1 MPADR
6 LSSIEDLMEVHP
18 EPSLQAPQGPRSCR
32 RDGSKPIRVGILGT
46 QGIPAQYGGFE
57 TFAEELAI
65 RWAED
70 EAFEITVVCPGP
82 RRPDQPESLGRVRL
96 NYVPEPKVGPFTNV
110 AFDLRCLWDHRRS
123 FDILYMLGYG
133 AAFACALPR
142 LWGTRV
148 WINMDGLEWKR
159 SKWPW
164 PIQRY
169 LKAMERV
176 STWSAN
182 RLIADAEAIRQY
194 YLSTYGKGLTCTFIP
209 YGAHPLDPDA
219 FSTGLLPEGL
229 ESEGYH
235 LVVARLE
242 PENQVLEIVEGY
254 LRSATPHPLI
264 VVGGIQSPN
273 DYVQHLLTF
282 ASDRVR
288 FLGGVYDKPRLAA
301 LRCHAR
307 SYFHGHT
314 VGGTNPSLLEAISAG
329 QPIIAH
335 DNPFNRE
342 VAGDLATFFDGPE
355 AIQRTLDGE
364 TYLPKSMT
372 LYRRA
377 CQAHMKAK
385 YTWSGVTEEYKTL
398 AKDDLKS

>member
-1 MPADR
+1 MNQGDTPLCQR
-6 LSSIEDLMEVHP
+6 SI
-18 EPSLQAPQGPRSCR
+18 R
-32 RDGSKPIRVGILGT
+32 IGILGT
-46 QGIPAQYGGFE
+46 QGIPARYGGFE
-57 TFAEELAI
+57 TFAEELAT

-82 RRPDQPESLGRVRL
+82 RRPDQPESLGRIRL
-96 NYVPEPKVGPFTNV
+96 VYVPEPRLGPFTNV
-110 AFDLRCLWDHRRS
+110 AFDLRCLWDHRHS
-123 FDILYMLGYG
+123 FDILYMLGFG

-159 SKWPW
+159 SKWGPLTRGYVR
-164 PIQRY
+164 I
-169 LKAMERV
+169 MERI

-194 YLSTYGKGLTCTFIP
+194 FFETYGRGLACTFIP
-209 YGAHPLDPDA
+209 YGAHPLDPA
-219 FSTGLLPEGL
+219 TYPAGLLPDGL
-229 ESEGYH
+229 ESGGYH

-254 LRSATPHPLI
+254 LRSAAVHPLV
-264 VVGGIQSPN
+264 VVGGIQNPN
-273 DYVQHLLTF
+273 GYVQRLLAL

-329 QPIIAH
+329 RPIIAH

-342 VAGDLATFFDGPE
+342 VAGDLATFFDSSE
-355 AIQRTLDGE
+355 AIRRILDGE
-364 TYLPKSMT
+364 TFLPESMT
-372 LYRRA
+372 SYRKA
-377 CQAHMKAK
+377 CETHMEAK
-385 YTWSGVTEEYKTL
+385 YTWPDVTEAYKRL
-398 AKDDLKS
+398 ARSDFKS

>member
-1 MPADR
+1 MKTQ
-6 LSSIEDLMEVHP
+6 P
-18 EPSLQAPQGPRSCR
+18 EPSLRAQQAPHGSH
-32 RDGSKPIRVGILGT
+32 GESKPIRIGILGT
-46 QGIPAQYGGFE
+46 QGIPARYGGFE
-57 TFAEELAI
+57 TFAEELAT

-70 EAFEITVVCPGP
+70 ETFEITVVCPGP

-96 NYVPEPKVGPFTNV
+96 DYVPEPKVGPFTNV

-133 AAFACALPR
+133 AAFGCALPR
-142 LWGTRV
+142 LWGTKV

-159 SKWPW
+159 SKWPL
-164 PIQRY
+164 PIRGY
-169 LKAMERV
+169 LKVMERI
-176 STWSAN
+176 STWSAS

-194 YLSTYGKGLTCTFIP
+194 YLDTYGEGLDCTFIP
-209 YGAHPLDPDA
+209 YGAHPIDSDA
-219 FSTGLLPEGL
+219 HPADLLPEGL
-229 ESEGYH
+229 ESGGYH

-242 PENQVLEIVEGY
+242 PENQVVEIVEGY
-254 LRSATPHPLI
+254 LRSDAPHPLV
-264 VVGGIQSPN
+264 VVGGIQNPN
-273 DYVQHLLTF
+273 AYVQRLL
-282 ASDRVR
+282 ALGSDRVR

-342 VAGDLATFFDGPE
+342 VAGTLATFFDDSKS
-355 AIQRTLDGE
+355 IQRILDDE
-364 TYLPKSMT
+364 TYLPGSMASF
-372 LYRRA
+372 RRA
-377 CQAHMKAK
+377 CQAHLEAH
-385 YTWSGVTEEYKTL
+385 YTWAGVAEAYKTL
-398 AKDDLKS
+398 AKYDSKS